1 MAERPSFIWKRPL
14 WQSLGAT
21 LLAGTLGLS
30 GCTASPQANS
40 RSSTATA
47 NPAANRD
54 LGQLRLL
61 YSRAPVTLN
70 PHLATGVQDFEAG
83 RIVFEPLASA
93 DADGTLQPI
102 LAATIPTVDN
112 GGLAEDGKS
121 VTWSLKPDLVWAD
134 GTPLT
139 AADVAFT
146 FEWLQNPQ
154 VAAATAQYYEA
165 VESVE
170 ALDDTTVKITF
181 KTVNSAWAIPFTGQT
196 GVILP
201 QHIFGPGEPTAPDAS
216 MTSAEA
222 GDSREA
228 SESDESSASG
238 DSHGAVAQE
247 SGVRQAE
254 ANLRPVGTGPYQVLS
269 FQPGEII
276 FEPNP
281 NYRGEA
287 PAFET
292 VTLVGGMA
300 PYTAAREVLSVGSA
314 DFAYNLQVEV
324 SALEELQ
331 TQGVGTV
338 VPVFGG
344 LVERLM
350 LNPTDP
356 RVETATGERSSL
368 TTAHP
373 FLSDLR
379 VRQAIAHAIDHQAL
393 AKDLYGFM
401 GRPTYQVLVMPT
413 LANGV
418 ANPYPYDVTLA
429 NRLLDEAGWVD
440 SNDNGTR
447 DRDGI
452 EMEVV
457 FQTSVNPVRQR
468 TQEQIQASLRDIGI
482 AVDIK
487 RVQVDDFFSADPLQ
501 TNSINHF
508 YADMQAYTTG
518 SDHPDPTIYLEWW
531 TCGQIATQ
539 ANNWQKPNNARYCN
553 PAYDTLWQAAQA
565 ELDQEKRASL
575 FEEMNALL
583 VQDVAMIPIVHRA
596 IANGVNQT
604 LTGLEPTPWDASTWD
619 IAQWQ
624 RQVPSGQQ

>member
-1 MAERPSFIWKRPL
+1 MVGLMGCNRVPGAGSTPS
-14 WQSLGAT
+14 T
-21 LLAGTLGLS
+21 T
-30 GCTASPQANS
+30 
-40 RSSTATA
+40 TAT
-47 NPAANRD
+47 PVANRNPEE
-54 LGQLRLL
+54 LRLL

-83 RIVFEPLASA
+83 RIVFEPLASTN
-93 DADGTLQPI
+93 ADGTLTPI

-112 GGLAEDGKS
+112 GSLAADGTS
-121 VTWSLKPDLVWAD
+121 VTWTLKPDLVWAD

-146 FEWLQNPQ
+146 FEWIRDAQ

-170 ALDDTTVKITF
+170 AVDDTTVKITF
-181 KTVNSAWAIPFTGQT
+181 KTVTAAWAIPFTGQT

-201 QHIFGPGEPTAPDAS
+201 KHIFEPIAGADA
-216 MTSAEA
+216 
-222 GDSREA
+222 
-228 SESDESSASG
+228 
-238 DSHGAVAQE
+238 
-247 SGVRQAE
+247 RQAE
-254 ANLRPVGTGPYQVLS
+254 SNLRPVGTGPYQVTN
-269 FQPGEII
+269 FQPGEIT

-281 NYRGEA
+281 NYRGDA
-287 PAFET
+287 PAFKS
-292 VTLVGGMA
+292 VVLVGGIA
-300 PYTAAREVLSVGSA
+300 PYAAAREVLSQGGA

-324 SALEELQ
+324 AALESLQ

-356 RVETATGERSSL
+356 RVESETGERSSV

-379 VRQAIAHAIDHQAL
+379 VRQAIAHAIDHQSL

-401 GRPTYQVLVMPT
+401 GRPTDQVLVMPT
-413 LANGV
+413 GV
-418 ANPYPYDVTLA
+418 SGLDNPYPYDLTVA
-429 NRLLDEAGWVD
+429 NRLLDEAGWID
-440 SNDNGTR
+440 SDGNGIR

-457 FQTSVNPVRQR
+457 FQTSVNPVRQK

-482 AVDIK
+482 AVDLK
-487 RVQVDDFFSADPLQ
+487 RVRVDDFFSADPLQ

-518 SDHPDPTIYLEWW
+518 NDHPDPTIYLGWW
-531 TCGQIATQ
+531 TCAQIATQ
-539 ANNWQKPNNARYCN
+539 ANNWQTPNNARYCN
-553 PAYDTLWQAAQA
+553 PDYDALWQSAQT
-565 ELDQEKRASL
+565 ELDDARRASL
-575 FEEMNALL
+575 FEEMNNLL

-604 LTGLEPTPWDASTWD
+604 LSGLALTPWDASTWD

-624 RQVPSGQQ
+624 RQPEP

>member
-1 MAERPSFIWKRPL
+1 MIKLMAARPRWIG
-14 WQSLGAT
+14 LGV
-21 LLAGTLGLS
+21 LLAGGLGLT
-30 GCTASPQANS
+30 GCNMPPQADS
-40 RSSTATA
+40 APSTPTA
-47 NPAANRD
+47 PLAVDRD
-54 LGQLRLL
+54 LTQLRLL

-83 RIVFEPLASA
+83 RIVYEPLASA
-93 DADGTLQPI
+93 DADGTLVPI
-102 LAATIPTVDN
+102 LAATIPTVEN

-121 VTWSLKPDLVWAD
+121 VTWTLKPDLLWSD

-165 VESVE
+165 VETVE
-170 ALDDTTVKITF
+170 AVDDTTVKITF
-181 KTVNSAWAIPFTGQT
+181 KAPTAAWTIPFTGQT

-201 QHIFGPGEPTAPDAS
+201 RHIWETTAAAEPNAATEPDSATAEG
-216 MTSAEA
+216 AETA
-222 GDSREA
+222 EEAETTATGD
-228 SESDESSASG
+228 
-238 DSHGAVAQE
+238 
-247 SGVRQAE
+247 VRQAE
-254 ANLRPVGTGPYQVLS
+254 ANLRPVGTGPYQVTS

-276 FEPNP
+276 FAPNP
-281 NYRGEA
+281 NYRGDA

-292 VTLVGGMA
+292 VALVGGIA
-300 PYTAAREVLSVGSA
+300 PYAAAREVLLRGGA

-324 SALEELQ
+324 SALSDLQ
-331 TQGVGTV
+331 AEGVGTV

-350 LNPTDP
+350 LNPADP

-368 TTAHP
+368 DAAHP

-379 VRQAIAHAIDHQAL
+379 VRQAIAHAIDRQAL
-393 AKDLYGFM
+393 AQDLYGFM
-401 GRPTYQVLVMPT
+401 GRPANQVLVTPT
-413 LANGV
+413 GGAT
-418 ANPYPYDVTLA
+418 NPYPYDLALA

-440 SNDNGTR
+440 SNGDGSR

-457 FQTSVNPVRQR
+457 FQTSVNPVRQK
-468 TQEQIQASLRDIGI
+468 TQEQIQASLREIGI

-487 RVQVDDFFSADPLQ
+487 RVRVDDFFSADPLQ

-518 SDHPDPTIYLEWW
+518 NDHPDPTIYLEWW
-531 TCGQIATQ
+531 TCGQIATK

-553 PAYDTLWQAAQA
+553 PDYDALWQAAQA
-565 ELDQEKRASL
+565 ELDPEKRASL
-575 FEEMNALL
+575 FEEMNDLL

-604 LTGLEPTPWDASTWD
+604 LTGLNPTPWDASTWD

-624 RQVPSGQQ
+624 RQDSQ